1 MKTLDLR
8 RPDTLAGTLN
18 RCPVKWSKLT
28 TDGKTVCQ
36 KCIYQKLNFST
47 YILK

>member
-1 MKTLDLR
+1 MQNLDLR
-8 RPDTLAGTLN
+8 SSDTLAETLK

-28 TDGKTVCQ
+28 TDVKTVCQ